1 MSGSVKRLIR
11 NHYDFIPDDAIIH
24 HVLFVFVMRDRPLP
38 PPTPLSSNMREK
50 LLREARRYDS
60 TMHRPFDASAF

>member
-1 MSGSVKRLIR
+1 MSSKGSSETTT
-11 NHYDFIPDDAIIH
+11 DFILDNAIIH

-60 TMHRPFDASAF
+60 TMQTL